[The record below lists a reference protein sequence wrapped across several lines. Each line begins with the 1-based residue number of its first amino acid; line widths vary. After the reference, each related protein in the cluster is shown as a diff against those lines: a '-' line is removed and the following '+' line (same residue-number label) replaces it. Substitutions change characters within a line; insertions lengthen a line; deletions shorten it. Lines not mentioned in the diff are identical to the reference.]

1 MFKKSQSE
9 GLLSQFDNIEKRI
22 GNAGTTFKSEVSDL
36 KSELD
41 TMCKNSSK
49 TIKTFIRNQN
59 LDLNSAQHEA
69 YRDLRAI
76 RSNLDEIVV
85 VYRKDIRENT
95 SNGHDNII
103 RLRNDEVAPA
113 VQLTGDYRL
122 RVNELERLA
131 HNMRT

>member
-1 MFKKSQSE
+1 MKIKGTYDKELTENNTQNEKVNSSDANLQQQTLAIEENQKHGLDQLTMFKKSQSE

-22 GNAGTTFKSEVSDL
+22 ENAGTSFKSEVSDL

-69 YRDLRAI
+69 Y
-76 RSNLDEIVV
+76 
-85 VYRKDIRENT
+85 
-95 SNGHDNII
+95 
-103 RLRNDEVAPA
+103 
-113 VQLTGDYRL
+113 
-122 RVNELERLA
+122 
-131 HNMRT
+131 